1 MVERFNGRISDR
13 GKQTHFASASELE
26 TTLARYLTIDNHHIP
41 QKALGYKMP
50 IQALKKW
57 QAESP
62 ELFVKRVCNLAGLDS
77 CAISSDS
84 RSTSDS
90 ITYRVG

>member
-1 MVERFNGRISDR
+1 MLQRAHQRR

-26 TTLARYLTIDNHHIP
+26 TTLARYLKIDNHYIQ
-41 QKALGYKMP
+41 QKALGHKTS

-62 ELFVKRVCNLAGLDS
+62 E
-77 CAISSDS
+77 
-84 RSTSDS
+84 
-90 ITYRVG
+90 